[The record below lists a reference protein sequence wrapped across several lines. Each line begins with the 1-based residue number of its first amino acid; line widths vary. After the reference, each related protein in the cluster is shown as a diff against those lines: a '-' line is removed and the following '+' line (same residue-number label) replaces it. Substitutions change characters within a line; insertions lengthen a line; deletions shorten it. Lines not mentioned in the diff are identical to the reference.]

1 MTICARS
8 SHRTTRCW
16 VCIVLAVLLWIALGG
31 GGVMRCGTADDAPV
45 DAGKSTNEVRSFGD
59 LQLGDRV
66 PSFYVRAVTGPHAN
80 KSVCYVCRYLD
91 RPVAMIVVRSF
102 SPGLTELL
110 RGIDTVVD
118 ESRSVGLR
126 SFVVF
131 VAPTNPPDAD
141 SRTLSARVQTLGF
154 DEKLSIPLTVAAAF
168 DDAATRPGS
177 RPADVTVVLYRR
189 QQVVTTVGMRRD
201 DLTKPKIRDLLER
214 LRRLP
219 DEP

>member
-1 MTICARS
+1 MTDHS
-8 SHRTTRCW
+8 SRRTTRCW
-16 VCIVLAVLLWIALGG
+16 IFVAVTVLLWTVLGI
-31 GGVMRCGTADDAPV
+31 GGVLPHGTADDSPAAA
-45 DAGKSTNEVRSFGD
+45 DKSANEVRSFGD
-59 LQLGDRV
+59 LQTGDRV

-141 SRTLSARVQTLGF
+141 SRTLFARVQTLGF

-168 DDAATRPGS
+168 DDASSHPGTP
-177 RPADVTVVLYRR
+177 PADVTVVLYRR
-189 QQVVTTVGMRRD
+189 QQVVTSVGLRRD
-201 DLTKPKIRDLLER
+201 ELTKPKIDDLLAR

>member
-1 MTICARS
+1 MTDHS
-8 SHRTTRCW
+8 SRRITRCW
-16 VCIVLAVLLWIALGG
+16 VSVAVVVLLGIVLEVGG
-31 GGVMRCGTADDAPV
+31 GTPRGAADDSPV
-45 DAGKSTNEVRSFGD
+45 DAGKSANEVRSFGD

-102 SPGLTELL
+102 SPELTELL

-118 ESRSVGLR
+118 ENRSVGLR

-141 SRTLSARVQTLGF
+141 SRTLSSRVQTLGF

-168 DDAATRPGS
+168 DDASSRPGS
-177 RPADVTVVLYRR
+177 PPADVTVVLYRR
-189 QQVVTTVGMRRD
+189 QQVVTTVGLRREE
-201 DLTKPKIRDLLER
+201 LTKAKINDLLAR

-219 DEP
+219 VEP